1 MRAIQCSGLLIVI
14 GFCLNNANA
23 DPIVRYAF
31 TGHLTLVSAAAPFGM
46 VIGPGS
52 PVTGEFAYDL
62 ASPGAMT
69 FPTGTD
75 YTQDLIRG
83 LKLQTGGKTIE
94 TSHYAVF
101 VEEDSSSDSLVFA
114 NLELLFPGN
123 PARIDGVPGSAFL
136 FFGFLDS
143 TGSALNGTSLP
154 TSIDLAWF
162 TSPNS
167 GANSAFSD
175 PLVPNSTTFFAI
187 DSLMPVPE
195 PATLVLGGC
204 GLAGLLLMRRRLT
217 RPMRRNRVVT
227 SRMARSGDRAITAGC
242 RKP

>member
-1 MRAIQCSGLLIVI
+1 MRAIQCSGLFVVI

-31 TGHLTLVSAAAPFGM
+31 TGHVTLVSAAAPFGM

-69 FPTGTD
+69 FPTETV
-75 YTQDLIRG
+75 YTQDLVQG
-83 LKLQTGGKTIE
+83 LKLEASGKTIE
-94 TSHYAVF
+94 TSHYAVS
-101 VEEDSSSDSLVFA
+101 VAESSSDGLIFG
-114 NLELLFPGN
+114 NFERLFPGN

-136 FFGFLDS
+136 FLGFLDS

-154 TSIDLAWF
+154 TSVDLAWF

-167 GANSAFSD
+167 GGSGAFSD
-175 PLVPNSTTFFAI
+175 PLVPNSTAFFGI
-187 DSLMPVPE
+187 DSLVPVPE
-195 PATLVLGGC
+195 PITLVLGGC

-217 RPMRRNRVVT
+217 RPMRRDRVVT
-227 SRMARSGDRAITAGC
+227 GRMARSEDRAITAGW